1 MKNSLRNDANVIV
14 CDNPLV
20 EHNLSVIRNKD
31 TSSPGNDRRH
41 SSDPAY
47 ESSRRC
53 SCNTSQLGDHKPAL
67 RRLHRS
73 ESI

>member
-31 TSSPGNDRRH
+31 TSSEIFRNASKRLAH
-41 SSDPAY
+41 LLLFAAY
-47 ESSRRC
+47 STVS
-53 SCNTSQLGDHKPAL
+53 
-67 RRLHRS
+67 
-73 ESI
+73 